1 MKIFVKVKCHAYL
14 RKAHDGIKITIYN
27 PDGTLYNGT
36 TVPDSSYK
44 AVVEGE
50 YDCDKGDYNTLADL
64 SEWDGSG
71 YEKTYRERVE
81 EEFTGV
87 VVGITEVNVKWQIG
101 TDWECD
107 PFGREYGHCYKTIT
121 DRQKVAVVYFKNN
134 SKRYVP
140 LGDLEIIEAEIV
152 ESEKK
157 I

>member
-14 RKAHDGIKITIYN
+14 RKSHDGINITIYD
-27 PDGTLYNGT
+27 PDGNIYNGN
-36 TVPDSSYK
+36 TVPDTSYK
-44 AVVEGE
+44 AVIEKW
-50 YDCDKGDYNTLADL
+50 DDDKRDYVVLADL

-71 YEKTYRERVE
+71 YEKTYRERIE

-87 VVGITEVNVKWQIG
+87 VVGVTEVNVKGEIG

-107 PFGREYGHCYKTIT
+107 GCGREFGHCYKLIT

-134 SKRYVP
+134 VKRYVP
-140 LGDLEIIEAEIV
+140 LEDLEIIEAEIV

>member
-1 MKIFVKVKCHAYL
+1 MKIFIKVKCHAYL
-14 RKAHDGIKITIYN
+14 RKAHDGIRITIYDTADSVCSN
-27 PDGTLYNGT
+27 K
-36 TVPDSSYK
+36 TVADPSYK
-44 AVVEGE
+44 ALVETFDFDKME
-50 YDCDKGDYNTLADL
+50 YVTLADL

-87 VVGITEVNVKWQIG
+87 VVGITEVNVKGQIG

-107 PFGREYGHCYKTIT
+107 GFGREYGHCYKQIT

-140 LGDLEIIEAEIV
+140 LEDLEIIEAEIV

-157 I
+157 K

>member
-1 MKIFVKVKCHAYL
+1 MKLFVKVKCHAYL

-44 AVVEGE
+44 AVVEGK
-50 YDCDKGDYNTLADL
+50 YDFDKGDYNTLADL

-87 VVGITEVNVKWQIG
+87 VVGVTEVNVKGQIG

-107 PFGREYGHCYKTIT
+107 QFGREYGHCYKQIT

-134 SKRYVP
+134 VKRYVP
-140 LGDLEIIEAEIV
+140 LEDLEIIEAEV
-152 ESEKK
+152 YSENE
-157 I
+157 

>member
-1 MKIFVKVKCHAYL
+1 MKIFIKVKCHAYL
-14 RKAHDGIKITIYN
+14 RKAHDGIRITIYDK
-27 PDGTLYNGT
+27 DGYVCSNK
-36 TVPDSSYK
+36 TVADPSYK
-44 AVVEGE
+44 ALVETFDFDKAE
-50 YDCDKGDYNTLADL
+50 YVTLANL

-87 VVGITEVNVKWQIG
+87 VVGITEVNVKGQIG

-107 PFGREYGHCYKTIT
+107 EYGREYGHCYKLIT

-134 SKRYVP
+134 AKRYVP
-140 LGDLEIIEAEIV
+140 LEDLEIIEAEIV